1 MAYSRTR
8 SGAPSWYQETVE
20 AFNKFSKDEYEN
32 LGTQFDKDFEDT
44 ARYIQENYDGIDIRK
59 DYKRMMDNKP
69 VMEAYKDKFL
79 MPIVNE
85 FKNYPTDDAN
95 EKIHLEQVADQ
106 LLEAWDE
113 TQKAFLVQ
121 EAYTTAQYLPLTT
134 MDYPALVKQYIRFLG
149 KDLIPVQTANSTTIE
164 QRIFTK
170 YLVNNQTGEEYEV
183 PRIYFETD
191 PDGTPSWRKLWNA
204 GKGWRLNNHTV
215 LPVATIQAATNKKY
229 SVYNW
234 ILDDTGAAS
243 TLATVSTLP
252 LHRARLAYD
261 FKIKYVQVTTGSGA
275 SAQTKKVR
283 LPGNG
288 VEIDIQSGGNF
299 IGGIITDNM
308 TLPVVTEWDATAGAD
323 NSKFNMPTGATV
335 TGISDK
341 VSGYV
346 DYTHGTLTISTCG
359 VITGVYL
366 EGHVSNETNTRT
378 IGFREYPEIRKFTI
392 SDGCRFQLPF
402 TVEDFA
408 EANSSLNF
416 NLYNRQVQQLVMNS
430 EFFEDQSILDYLDA
444 NFKEYDGYDS
454 DALALESYNHTEFA
468 DLDPTAISPTFSGN
482 PFEYRSDA
490 IYNATDSV
498 IYELC
503 DRGKLDNLG
512 FVIYANPKAC
522 RLLQKYVS
530 WTTTKGTEIG
540 GVQMNHAFGVIKDS
554 SVPIRVVSSNRIPAY
569 ITLDATNVYDDA
581 TAGQLTKEYFFKI
594 VAYPMDNYHI
604 TFKHLR
610 FARHLTNS
618 PENAAYADAQ
628 NPGGAAILV
637 TTSSQYE
644 TISIQGIQGRVIC
657 KNTKLV
663 PDRLAGVY
671 TPSNNQQ
678 ASGGGNQGTEGGNS
692 GQNTGGGTTGGGT
705 TGGGTTG
712 G

>member
-8 SGAPSWYQETVE
+8 NGAPSWYQETAE
-20 AFNKFSKDEYEN
+20 ILDKFPKEEYEGLN
-32 LGTQFDKDFEDT
+32 SNEFDQRLEDT
-44 ARYIQENYDGIDIRK
+44 GKFIKEHYDIDIRQDFGRMIK
-59 DYKRMMDNKP
+59 NKPLMADYKKNFLNP
-69 VMEAYKDKFL
+69 VLDAYR
-79 MPIVNE
+79 
-85 FKNYPTDDAN
+85 NYPTDDKQV
-95 EKIHLEQVADQ
+95 KIHLEQVAHE
-106 LLEAWDE
+106 LEEAWDQTVE
-113 TQKAFLVQ
+113 TGVVQ

-134 MDYPALVKQYIRFLG
+134 MDYPALVKQFIRFLG
-149 KDLIPVQTANSTTIE
+149 KDLIPIQTANNTTLE

-191 PDGTPSWRKLWNA
+191 EDGTPAWRKIWNA
-204 GKGWRLNNHTV
+204 GKGWRFNNHTV
-215 LPVATIQAATNKKY
+215 LPVATIQAATNKQY
-229 SVYNW
+229 NVYNW

-243 TLATVSTLP
+243 TLATVTTLP
-252 LHRARLAYD
+252 EFRARVAYD

-275 SAQTKKVR
+275 SAATKKVR

-299 IGGIITDNM
+299 IGAVITENM
-308 TLPVVTEWDATAGAD
+308 VLPVVTEWIAPTTEAPNPD
-323 NSKFNMPTGATV
+323 NSKFNMPTGETV

-341 VSGYV
+341 VSGFI
-346 DYTHGTLTISTCG
+346 DYTKGKLTVSTCG
-359 VITGVYL
+359 VITGIYI

-408 EANSSLNF
+408 EANKNLNF

-444 NFKEYDGYDS
+444 NFKEYDGYAS
-454 DALALESYNHTEFA
+454 DAFNLESYNHTEFA

-512 FVIYANPKAC
+512 FVVYANPKAC
-522 RLLQKYVS
+522 RLLQKYVA
-530 WTTTKGTEIG
+530 WTTTKGTDIG
-540 GVQMNHAFGVIKDS
+540 GVQMNHAFGMIKDS
-554 SVPIRVVSSNRIPAY
+554 SVPIRVVSSNRVPAY
-569 ITLDATNVYDDA
+569 ITIEANKVYDDA

-594 VAYPMDNYHI
+594 VAYPMDKHHI

-628 NPGGAAILV
+628 NPGGAAVMV
-637 TTSSQYE
+637 TVSSQYE

-663 PDRLAGVY
+663 PDTLAGVY
-671 TPSNNQQ
+671 TPSNHAQQ
-678 ASGGGNQGTEGGNS
+678 SGGGQNQGTDTGNGGN
-692 GQNTGGGTTGGGT
+692 NGGGKG
-705 TGGGTTG
+705 
-712 G
+712 